1 MRFGEGM
8 SPVGQALQE
17 RFDSVCRSE
26 LQRLHKKTAA
36 LAPEHRAEVHAL
48 TLEVA
53 ERVAAR
59 LDAALNGT
67 GGELDALV
75 MRLFA
80 VTAPHV
86 EDK

>member
-1 MRFGEGM
+1 M
-8 SPVGQALQE
+8 SPVGHALQE
-17 RFDSVCRSE
+17 RFGSVCRQE

-53 ERVAAR
+53 QRLALR
-59 LDAALNGT
+59 LDAALTGT
-67 GGELDALV
+67 GGELESV
-75 MRLFA
+75 VTRLFA
-80 VTAPHV
+80 VTAANV

>member
-1 MRFGEGM
+1 M

-17 RFDSVCRSE
+17 RFGSVCRSE

-48 TLEVA
+48 TIEVA
-53 ERVAAR
+53 ERLAER
-59 LDAALNGT
+59 LDAAVAKT
-67 GGELDALV
+67 DGELDAFV

-80 VTAPHV
+80 VTAPDV